1 MITVDAFTHYV
12 AVNPVP
18 HCNAFYAYTTFYE
31 HWIAKL
37 GLPEIPVTENGLEFI
52 TLSRLNKIKPKPRT
66 FPAPLTIGLVEGLN
80 RSLQEYFR
88 CIKTKTI
95 KNTPNGQLT

>member
-1 MITVDAFTHYV
+1 MVTVDAFTHYV

-52 TLSRLNKIKPKPRT
+52 TPSRLNKIKPKPQT

-88 CIKTKTI
+88 CI
-95 KNTPNGQLT
+95 